1 MDRSTKDYPGPSH
14 RIYDSIDPTPPTP
27 PTTVIYRRVAVIIH
41 SGAPG
46 GGQIGARYVR
56 SVYTVHTGE
65 LMYTNVY
72 GIVDNVNDLYTTGT
86 FQKTTTAGNKIV
98 SHEYLMQKD
107 LSSS

>member
-1 MDRSTKDYPGPSH
+1 
-14 RIYDSIDPTPPTP
+14 
-27 PTTVIYRRVAVIIH
+27 
-41 SGAPG
+41 
-46 GGQIGARYVR
+46 
-56 SVYTVHTGE
+56 
-65 LMYTNVY
+65 MYTNVY